1 MKRVFLGIGT
11 NLGDREKNLDDAL
24 ASIGQFLGR
33 ITRESSI
40 YETEP
45 WRFLTDNQFL
55 NMALEAETD
64 LSPAGLLSGILK
76 IETLLGRV
84 RGEKQY
90 QSRVIDIDILLYD
103 KLIINEENLTIPHPH
118 LHERRFVLV
127 PLCDIAP
134 ELIHPVLNRTLADLL
149 ESCEDKGTVRKLR

>member
-1 MKRVFLGIGT
+1 MKRVFLGVGT
-11 NLGDREKNLDDAL
+11 NLGDREQNLNDAV
-24 ASIGQFLGR
+24 ASIGQFIGR

-64 LSPAGLLSGILK
+64 LSPAGLLAGILK

-90 QSRVIDIDILLYD
+90 ESRIIDIDILIYD
-103 KLIINEENLTIPHPH
+103 KLVIDEETLMIPHPH

-134 ELIHPVLNRTLADLL
+134 EFIHPVLNRTLAELL